1 MSAEAGAS
9 RAAWRAQA
17 LLGIILGEKDSASF
31 KEAETKGGRAA
42 AGGAGIEWGAGD
54 KSEVAEA
61 EAEAEAAAEA
71 AATAALRHAM
81 AGATKDASTRVLN
94 DSAGYN
100 DTGKPGVTACG
111 GDGGGGGGGAGN
123 SSVSRW
129 RAIAAAMLGKRAAE
143 QPPPA
148 IPAYDARAAMEN
160 TLKAEH
166 DYARSLNTFE
176 AAQGAA
182 HADSH
187 QPRGGGA
194 WWSAWFGDNGRGSAE
209 HGRHYGR
216 MAQQSQAELHT
227 KPDAAAAVAHQ
238 SVYATKPRE
247 LELSNP
253 PSPFSVSP
261 PSSGAC
267 SPPTSA
273 SSSSSSASSPESSAS
288 AQEGALPEPCY
299 LHEDGR
305 AGGSGAEGG
314 GSSGGIGEGEAG
326 GRSRPDAEAPVVGS
340 FMGFA
345 MRGAAGSAAGAD
357 GRSGGG
363 GGSGSERGQAWG
375 WLEGEEAEGQ
385 VQADVRAIENQ
396 QHALRHA
403 LERAQNRRG
412 ESAGGGTAQVGAEGT
427 TGASAAEAV
436 GPAGLPANLMTAWRE
451 ACVESEEDRLG
462 GAHVA
467 RRKDVDGNVF
477 SYGYGYGYDRPV
489 CSAAGTTP
497 SDGRTSL
504 RNPRSVAV
512 KPGGAKNSLWLG
524 VKSWAAS
531 RSTARR
537 RAAAVPRAQREGE
550 WAVWG
555 IGFAVF
561 ALVNVQLITGCALL
575 WLCLPE
581 AWSATARA
589 AVAGCAS
596 ALVAAQL
603 VGNVVVAAFARAAV
617 LREFL
622 RRKMKAAGKAQ
633 GVAVGGRR
641 GAGRAEDGEAAEVA
655 GRGEAVAACGVAC
668 ALDVEQLLAEQGEG
682 GNDSG
687 DKQMMKGFHSRP
699 LLVYKAEQST
709 QPCSETASTAP
720 TNSDP
725 YSAPSPAVTAAAAAS
740 ASAAASAAAAAAAA
754 APPSIRN
761 GSSGTAA
768 NGIREE
774 GEEAG
779 GSNRSGGSGGGG
791 EVAEEAEEGGRV
803 MAVDFVVTD
812 VVSRVSVVVRAQHAA
827 ESSALEMVRLPSA
840 RRRARGEPS
849 RPLTAVREGDV
860 VTAIGSAE
868 RDPYTGTLQVVPLV
882 YPRNISTFAL
892 LFGCLPFYFPVVV
905 GRKLIVASL

>member
-1 MSAEAGAS
+1 
-9 RAAWRAQA
+9 
-17 LLGIILGEKDSASF
+17 
-31 KEAETKGGRAA
+31 
-42 AGGAGIEWGAGD
+42 
-54 KSEVAEA
+54 
-61 EAEAEAAAEA
+61 
-71 AATAALRHAM
+71 M
-81 AGATKDASTRVLN
+81 AGQN
-94 DSAGYN
+94 
-100 DTGKPGVTACG
+100 
-111 GDGGGGGGGAGN
+111 
-123 SSVSRW
+123 
-129 RAIAAAMLGKRAAE
+129 
-143 QPPPA
+143 
-148 IPAYDARAAMEN
+148 
-160 TLKAEH
+160 
-166 DYARSLNTFE
+166 
-176 AAQGAA
+176 
-182 HADSH
+182 
-187 QPRGGGA
+187 
-194 WWSAWFGDNGRGSAE
+194 
-209 HGRHYGR
+209 
-216 MAQQSQAELHT
+216 QAELHT
-227 KPDAAAAVAHQ
+227 KPAAAAAAAVAHQ
-238 SVYATKPRE
+238 SMFAEKPRE

-253 PSPFSVSP
+253 SSPFSVSP

-288 AQEGALPEPCY
+288 GQEGAPPEPCY
-299 LHEDGR
+299 LHEDARADGR
-305 AGGSGAEGG
+305 GAEGG
-314 GSSGGIGEGEAG
+314 GSSGGIGRGEAG
-326 GRSRPDAEAPVVGS
+326 GRIRPDAEAPVVGS

-345 MRGAAGSAAGAD
+345 MRGAAGSAASAD
-357 GRSGGG
+357 GGSGGG
-363 GGSGSERGQAWG
+363 TGSGRGQAWG

-403 LERAQNRRG
+403 LERAQNRRD
-412 ESAGGGTAQVGAEGT
+412 ESAGGGTAQFGAEGA
-427 TGASAAEAV
+427 TGATAAEAE
-436 GPAGLPANLMTAWRE
+436 GPAGLPANLMSAWRE
-451 ACVESEEDRLG
+451 ACVDPS
-462 GAHVA
+462 A
-467 RRKDVDGNVF
+467 
-477 SYGYGYGYDRPV
+477 Y
-489 CSAAGTTP
+489 SAAETTP
-497 SDGRTSL
+497 CDGRTSL

-531 RSTARR
+531 RSAARR

-575 WLCLPE
+575 WLCLPD

-589 AVAGCAS
+589 AVAGSAS

-603 VGNVVVAAFARAAV
+603 VGNVVVAAFARAVV

-682 GNDSG
+682 GNDGG

-699 LLVYKAEQST
+699 LLVYQAEQST
-709 QPCSETASTAP
+709 QPCSTDLHPSEPASTAP
-720 TNSDP
+720 TNPGP
-725 YSAPSPAVTAAAAAS
+725 YSSAPSPAATAAAAAS
-740 ASAAASAAAAAAAA
+740 ASAAAPAAAAAAAA
-754 APPSIRN
+754 ST
-761 GSSGTAA
+761 SSG
-768 NGIREE
+768 
-774 GEEAG
+774 GEEAA
-779 GSNRSGGSGGGG
+779 
-791 EVAEEAEEGGRV
+791 AEEEGGGRV
-803 MAVDFVVTD
+803 VAVDFVVTD
-812 VVSRVSVVVRAQHAA
+812 VVSRVSVVVRAQQAA
-827 ESSALEMVRLPSA
+827 ESGALEMVRLPTA

>member
-1 MSAEAGAS
+1 MDFSPAFATGPPSSLHKPSVAGRIGNWRARADEGFLMLPIPEEAELVEMSAEAGAS

-54 KSEVAEA
+54 KGEVAEA

-81 AGATKDASTRVLN
+81 AGATKDASTRVLS

-143 QPPPA
+143 HPPPE

-166 DYARSLNTFE
+166 DYARSPNTFE
-176 AAQGAA
+176 VAQGAA

-288 AQEGALPEPCY
+288 AQEGAPPEPCY

-314 GSSGGIGEGEAG
+314 GSSEGIGEGEAG
-326 GRSRPDAEAPVVGS
+326 GRSRPDVEAPVVGS

-345 MRGAAGSAAGAD
+345 MRGAAGSAA
-357 GRSGGG
+357 
-363 GGSGSERGQAWG
+363 
-375 WLEGEEAEGQ
+375 
-385 VQADVRAIENQ
+385 
-396 QHALRHA
+396 
-403 LERAQNRRG
+403 
-412 ESAGGGTAQVGAEGT
+412 
-427 TGASAAEAV
+427 
-436 GPAGLPANLMTAWRE
+436 
-451 ACVESEEDRLG
+451 
-462 GAHVA
+462 
-467 RRKDVDGNVF
+467 
-477 SYGYGYGYDRPV
+477 
-489 CSAAGTTP
+489 
-497 SDGRTSL
+497 
-504 RNPRSVAV
+504 
-512 KPGGAKNSLWLG
+512 
-524 VKSWAAS
+524 
-531 RSTARR
+531 ARR
-537 RAAAVPRAQREGE
+537 RAAAVPRTQREGE

-633 GVAVGGRR
+633 GVAVGGWR

-655 GRGEAVAACGVAC
+655 GRKEAVAACGVAC

-682 GNDSG
+682 GNDGG

-709 QPCSETASTAP
+709 QPCCEPASTAP

-774 GEEAG
+774 AG
-779 GSNRSGGSGGGG
+779 GSNRGGGSGGRG
-791 EVAEEAEEGGRV
+791 EVAEEAEEEEGRV

>member
-1 MSAEAGAS
+1 
-9 RAAWRAQA
+9 
-17 LLGIILGEKDSASF
+17 
-31 KEAETKGGRAA
+31 
-42 AGGAGIEWGAGD
+42 
-54 KSEVAEA
+54 
-61 EAEAEAAAEA
+61 
-71 AATAALRHAM
+71 
-81 AGATKDASTRVLN
+81 
-94 DSAGYN
+94 
-100 DTGKPGVTACG
+100 
-111 GDGGGGGGGAGN
+111 
-123 SSVSRW
+123 
-129 RAIAAAMLGKRAAE
+129 MLGKRAAE

-166 DYARSLNTFE
+166 DYARSPNTFE

-187 QPRGGGA
+187 QPRGGGG

-216 MAQQSQAELHT
+216 MAQQSQAEMHT

-288 AQEGALPEPCY
+288 AQEGAPPEPCY

-314 GSSGGIGEGEAG
+314 GSSEGIGEGEAG

-340 FMGFA
+340 SMGFA

-363 GGSGSERGQAWG
+363 GGGGSGSGRGQAWG

-467 RRKDVDGNVF
+467 R
-477 SYGYGYGYDRPV
+477 P
-489 CSAAGTTP
+489 
-497 SDGRTSL
+497 
-504 RNPRSVAV
+504 
-512 KPGGAKNSLWLG
+512 
-524 VKSWAAS
+524 
-531 RSTARR
+531 RR

-622 RRKMKAAGKAQ
+622 RRKMKAAGNAQ

-682 GNDSG
+682 GNDGG
-687 DKQMMKGFHSRP
+687 DMQMMKGFHSRP

-709 QPCSETASTAP
+709 QPCSEPASTAP
-720 TNSDP
+720 TNPDP
-725 YSAPSPAVTAAAAAS
+725 YSSAPSPAVTAAAAAS

-754 APPSIRN
+754 APTSIRN

-779 GSNRSGGSGGGG
+779 GSNRGRGSGGGG
-791 EVAEEAEEGGRV
+791 EVAEEAEEEEGRV
-803 MAVDFVVTD
+803 TAVDFVVTD

>member
-1 MSAEAGAS
+1 MDFSPAFATGPPSSLHKPSVAGRIGNWRARADEGFLMLPIPEEAELVEMSAEAGAS

-54 KSEVAEA
+54 KGEVA

-123 SSVSRW
+123 SNVSRW

-166 DYARSLNTFE
+166 DYARSPNTFE

-314 GSSGGIGEGEAG
+314 GSSEGFGEGEAG

-345 MRGAAGSAAGAD
+345 MRGAAGSAA
-357 GRSGGG
+357 
-363 GGSGSERGQAWG
+363 
-375 WLEGEEAEGQ
+375 
-385 VQADVRAIENQ
+385 
-396 QHALRHA
+396 
-403 LERAQNRRG
+403 
-412 ESAGGGTAQVGAEGT
+412 
-427 TGASAAEAV
+427 
-436 GPAGLPANLMTAWRE
+436 
-451 ACVESEEDRLG
+451 
-462 GAHVA
+462 
-467 RRKDVDGNVF
+467 
-477 SYGYGYGYDRPV
+477 
-489 CSAAGTTP
+489 
-497 SDGRTSL
+497 
-504 RNPRSVAV
+504 
-512 KPGGAKNSLWLG
+512 
-524 VKSWAAS
+524 
-531 RSTARR
+531 ARR

-682 GNDSG
+682 GNDGG

-699 LLVYKAEQST
+699 LLVT
-709 QPCSETASTAP
+709 QQRAAP
-720 TNSDP
+720 WRWCGFLVPGDGH
-725 YSAPSPAVTAAAAAS
+725 AAS
-740 ASAAASAAAAAAAA
+740 HPGEQHSTLWK
-754 APPSIRN
+754 
-761 GSSGTAA
+761 GEWVG
-768 NGIREE
+768 GDGWEE
-774 GEEAG
+774 VG
-779 GSNRSGGSGGGG
+779 GRRWVGGGG
-791 EVAEEAEEGGRV
+791 WEEMGGRRWV
-803 MAVDFVVTD
+803 GGGGWEEVGGRRWVGGGGWEEVGGRRWVGGDGWEEMDGRRWMGGDGWAEMDGRRWVSGDGWEEMGGRRWMASHLDSLLLNHSTSPFPYFPPPFPLILPASSDTPFPCLSSPAPTIWCMQAID
-812 VVSRVSVVVRAQHAA
+812 SSARGRCGHCNWERRAGSIYRHAASSAAGVSV
-827 ESSALEMVRLPSA
+827 
-840 RRRARGEPS
+840 
-849 RPLTAVREGDV
+849 
-860 VTAIGSAE
+860 
-868 RDPYTGTLQVVPLV
+868 
-882 YPRNISTFAL
+882 
-892 LFGCLPFYFPVVV
+892 
-905 GRKLIVASL
+905 